1 VKICGVTTADDARRA
16 VDLGAWALGMI
27 FYRPSP
33 RRCRQDEAAAIAA
46 ELRRR
51 VELVGVFVNETLD
64 RVAQIADRV
73 GLTALQLH
81 GDEGPS
87 FCAEAA
93 RRTGCKVIKARQV
106 GSLADLRGLE
116 PFHVDYHLLDAP
128 AHQLRGGTGR
138 TWDWGLVRERR
149 SAEPLLVSGGL
160 TPDNVAQAIAATGP
174 YGVDVASGVE
184 TRPGRKDP
192 AKLEAFFA
200 AVQEAATPNTAS
212 GSGPPQPPL
221 HGSTETAPGAAAAST
236 AARPARPSS

>member
-1 VKICGVTTADDARRA
+1 VKICGVTTAEDARRA
-16 VDLGAWALGMI
+16 VDLGAWAVGMI

-64 RVAQIADRV
+64 RVAAIADRV
-73 GLTALQLH
+73 GLTVLQLH

-106 GSLADLRGLE
+106 GSLADLRALE
-116 PFHVDYHLLDAP
+116 PFHVDYHMLDAR
-128 AHQLRGGTGR
+128 ARQVRGGTGR

-149 SAEPLLVSGGL
+149 SAEPLIVSGGL
-160 TPDNVAQAIAATGP
+160 TPDNVAQAIAATRP

-184 TRPGRKDP
+184 ARPGRKDP
-192 AKLEAFFA
+192 SKLEAFFA
-200 AVQEAATPNTAS
+200 AVQGAAAPETAS
-212 GSGPPQPPL
+212 G
-221 HGSTETAPGAAAAST
+221 APT
-236 AARPARPSS
+236 